1 MTVFTL
7 AIAEAVRTPFLGSTG
22 SNASNNVQW
31 LLGAFQTDDGK
42 LPIVIYIGHAFL
54 LLEKLVKCVWSD
66 EQIMGINVK
75 LFGSVS

>member
-7 AIAEAVRTPFLGSTG
+7 AIAEAVRTPFLGGTD

-42 LPIVIYIGHAFL
+42 LPIVIYIDHAFL
-54 LLEKLVKCVWSD
+54 SPEKLVRCV
-66 EQIMGINVK
+66 
-75 LFGSVS
+75 

>member
-7 AIAEAVRTPFLGSTG
+7 AIVEAVRKAFFGGTG

-31 LLGAFQTDDGK
+31 FLGAFRIVDGK

-54 LLEKLVKCVWSD
+54 SPEKSVRCV
-66 EQIMGINVK
+66 
-75 LFGSVS
+75 